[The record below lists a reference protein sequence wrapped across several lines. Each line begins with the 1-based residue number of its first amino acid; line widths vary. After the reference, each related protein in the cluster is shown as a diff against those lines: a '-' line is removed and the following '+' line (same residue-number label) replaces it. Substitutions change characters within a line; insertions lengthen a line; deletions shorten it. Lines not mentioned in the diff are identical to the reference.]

1 MDSAD
6 SKTFMPLLREL
17 VNAYQAFEHYALP
30 HIKKQGL
37 TPAQFYV
44 IATLGNTPGM
54 NFKQLAER
62 TLLYKTTLTSVVDR
76 LEDRGYVRRVPSQQ
90 DRRSTLVQLTPQGE
104 TLFNQVFPAHRA
116 HLAKKFGQ
124 LTEDDIAQGMRFL
137 GRLQQ
142 IFRQR

>member
-17 VNAYQAFEHYALP
+17 VNAYQAFEQYALP
-30 HIKKQGL
+30 HIKQQGL
-37 TPAQFYV
+37 TPAQFDV

-76 LEDRGYVRRVPSQQ
+76 LEARGVVRRVPSQE
-90 DRRSTLVQLTPQGE
+90 DRRSTLVQLTPDGE
-104 TLFNQVFPAHRA
+104 ALFNTVFPAHRE
-116 HLAKKFGQ
+116 HLARKFGK
-124 LTEDDIAQGMRFL
+124 LTDADVAEGMRFL
-137 GRLQQ
+137 ARLRQ
-142 IFRQR
+142 IFD